1 MKSVLLVGCGGYGA
15 GYVNALLDHGA
26 DYGWK
31 LAAIAD
37 PYASASAVW
46 ERIRENAIPLYDTP
60 EDFYKNNKADV
71 AIIATP
77 IMLHARQAIACLRGG
92 SDVLLEKPI
101 TGSSKEAEEILRVR
115 DEEGRKLMLGFQW
128 CANDPMLALK
138 RDADAGRFGRLLSMK
153 ALVLWP
159 RDFAY
164 FNRGTRWAGKKYSSD
179 GTPIFDS
186 IASNATAHYLYNMLW
201 LAGEGYAATDVTDF
215 RFAAAKANDIETYD
229 TVILTAKTT
238 GGASLFFG
246 ASHAISRAENQ
257 NPIFVYRF
265 EKATAY
271 FSREEEKRLEV
282 IFDNGERIDYGLS
295 DNNALEQ
302 KIPKAAAYFDGT
314 GENFCPAEG
323 AVRHITL
330 LEKMWENCDEM
341 PRFREEAIVHE
352 PGMVWVKGL
361 ADVMQN
367 CYKDA
372 RLPKEGELSL

>member
-15 GYVNALLDHGA
+15 GYVNALLDNGA
-26 DYGWK
+26 SLGFS
-31 LAAIAD
+31 LIAIAD
-37 PYASASAVW
+37 PFASSSAAW
-46 ERIRENAIPLYDTP
+46 ERIRENNILLYDTP
-60 EDFYKNNKADV
+60 EAFYAANKADV

-101 TGSSKEAEEILRVR
+101 TGSVKEAEEILRVR
-115 DEEGRKLMLGFQW
+115 DEEGKKLMLGFQW
-128 CANDPMLALK
+128 CANDPMLAFK
-138 RDADAGRFGRLLSMK
+138 RDADAGKFGKLLSMK

-164 FNRGTRWAGKKYSSD
+164 FNRGTRWAGKKYAKD

-229 TVILTAKTT
+229 TVILTARTS
-238 GGASLFFG
+238 GGADLFFG

-257 NPIFVYRF
+257 NPIFAYRF

-282 IFDNGERIDYGLS
+282 IFDDGERIDYGLS
-295 DNNALEQ
+295 DNNALDQ
-302 KIPKAAAYFDGT
+302 KLPKAAAFFGGT
-314 GENFCPAEG
+314 GENYCPAEG
-323 AVRHITL
+323 AIRHIAL
-330 LEKMWENCDEM
+330 LEKMWENTEVM
-341 PRFREEAIVHE
+341 PRFREDAIVHE
-352 PGMVWVKGL
+352 PDMVWVKGL
-361 ADVMQN
+361 ADVMHK
-367 CYKDA
+367 CYEEA
-372 RLPKEGELSL
+372 RLPKEGELPL